1 MTPTFIGLMATTFPG
16 VRPSMSLASLPTA
29 TTSPVFLLIATM
41 EGSLTTIPLPLENTS
56 VLAVPRSIAKSEE
69 NRLKTERKLY
79 PFFLI
84 MTLSSGRRSLVPPA
98 PQSPD
103 RKSWSGRFASQITP
117 LWNYNRHRFSGCAP
131 PPVLPGDHNRIA
143 PPAEGL
149 REVSEMAVGPDI
161 GHLLPVNQQ
170 GCAGFGAANHLDDI
184 AV

>member
-1 MTPTFIGLMATTFPG
+1 MTPSFMGLMASTFPG

-84 MTLSSGRRSLVPPA
+84 MTLSSGRRSLV
-98 PQSPD
+98 
-103 RKSWSGRFASQITP
+103 
-117 LWNYNRHRFSGCAP
+117 AP
-131 PPVLPGDHNRIA
+131 PPRKAPTGKSGRGFAGRRGHKGSTPGTEGHNEKKRIQLSLGLQPVLLRLGDR
-143 PPAEGL
+143 
-149 REVSEMAVGPDI
+149 S
-161 GHLLPVNQQ
+161 GHSQH
-170 GCAGFGAANHLDDI
+170 AGVLQR
-184 AV
+184 